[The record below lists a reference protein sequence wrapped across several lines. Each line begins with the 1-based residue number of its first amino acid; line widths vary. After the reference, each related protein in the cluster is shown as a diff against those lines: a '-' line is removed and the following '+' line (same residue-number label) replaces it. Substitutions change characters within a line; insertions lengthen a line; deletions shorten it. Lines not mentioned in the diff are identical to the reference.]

1 MCVVKLLKW
10 VAVTINSLLLVAGI
24 IIAIFGVVLWKT
36 DMNTFGEEVMSK
48 IPTDLRKEVGDPPEV
63 PQLFIWL
70 GKLVMSFGLFIVG
83 LSVIGIFAL
92 SCCADKCKICLI
104 IYLVILIVL
113 AIVQGAIVGLSYN
126 TSTLE
131 SEVKKSLKPIF
142 LESKDSK
149 RNDSSK
155 FILGTEIFLKCCALD
170 GYVDYYCS
178 DTYDA
183 FCNFGCITPLKMVD
197 KGTFPSCPVA
207 DRKAKSVPKT
217 TGVCDPNKKEKAKG
231 PFPGEPSFEEIEGID
246 LNEYKKKP
254 SELPGCATKVFEGI
268 NGNLKYVQI
277 TCIVI
282 LCIELFC
289 MLVVIIL
296 ICKNK
301 SEGSKS
307 SFTRSSRR

>member
-24 IIAIFGVVLWKT
+24 IIAIFGVILWKT
-36 DMNTFGEEVMSK
+36 DMNAFGDEIVSK
-48 IPTDLRKEVGDPPEV
+48 IPTDLRKEVGKPPEV
-63 PQLFIWL
+63 PPLFIWL
-70 GKLVMSFGLFIVG
+70 GKLVMAFGLFIIG
-83 LSVIGIFAL
+83 LSIIGIFAMT
-92 SCCADKCKICLI
+92 CCADKCKICLI

-113 AIVQGAIVGLSYN
+113 AIVQGAIVALSYN

-131 SEVKKSLKPIF
+131 LEVEKALKPVF
-142 LESKDSK
+142 TDEAK
-149 RNDSSK
+149 REKASK
-155 FILGTEIFLKCCALD
+155 FILGTEMFFKCCAVT
-170 GYVDYYCS
+170 GYIDYYC
-178 DTYDA
+178 DDIYDS
-183 FCNFGCITPLKMVD
+183 FCNFGCNKALTLDPI
-197 KGTFPSCPVA
+197 KGSSTFPLCALA
-207 DRKAKSVPKT
+207 DRKAQGKKKT
-217 TGVCDPNKKEKAKG
+217 TGVCAASAAKTEKKG
-231 PFPGEPSFEEIEGID
+231 PFVGEPIFADIAGLNAEID
-246 LNEYKKKP
+246 FKSLTKP

-301 SEGSKS
+301 SQGGK
-307 SFTRSSRR
+307 

>member
-24 IIAIFGVVLWKT
+24 IIAIFGVLLWKT

-48 IPTDLRKEVGDPPEV
+48 IPTDLKKEVGDPPEV

-70 GKLVMSFGLFIVG
+70 GKLVMAFGLFIVG

-92 SCCADKCKICLI
+92 SCCANKCKVCLV

-126 TSTLE
+126 TSELE
-131 SEVKKSLKPIF
+131 SEVKKSLNSTF
-142 LESKDSK
+142 FGEK
-149 RNDSSK
+149 RNESSK
-155 FILGTEIFLKCCALD
+155 FILGTEIFLKCCALN
-170 GYVDYYCS
+170 GYVDYYCN

-183 FCNFGCITPLKMVD
+183 FCNFGCDEPLKMED

-207 DRKAKSVPKT
+207 KRKAKGEPKK
-217 TGVCDPNKKEKAKG
+217 TGVCGENKKA
-231 PFPGEPSFEEIEGID
+231 PFIGEPLFEDIEGIN
-246 LNEYKKKP
+246 LKEYNTKP
-254 SELPGCATKVFEGI
+254 SELPGCVTKVFDGI